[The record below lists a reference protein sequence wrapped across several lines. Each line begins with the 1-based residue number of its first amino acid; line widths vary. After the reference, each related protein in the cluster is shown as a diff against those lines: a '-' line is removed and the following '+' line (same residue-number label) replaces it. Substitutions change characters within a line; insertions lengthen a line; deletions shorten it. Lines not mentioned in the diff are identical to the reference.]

1 MPEAC
6 IFQESIIV
14 GTSEGREEEEC
25 GFHPMLVCSC
35 GKCREKKS
43 SETVA
48 NTEKGADDES
58 EEGEEESHG
67 RETVK
72 KIKRAAAFQTRC

>member
-1 MPEAC
+1 
-6 IFQESIIV
+6 
-14 GTSEGREEEEC
+14 
-25 GFHPMLVCSC
+25 MLVCSC

-58 EEGEEESHG
+58 EEGDEESDG
-67 RETVK
+67 RETGNSK
-72 KIKRAAAFQTRC
+72 SDIKTECEENKESSSIPNTVLESLQKQQCHLN